1 MTLKPRAITGIGVVQ
16 FFLAATF
23 VVWLLFFPTAGDRFA
38 WPVVPPLT
46 AMFIGT
52 AFIART
58 YLGFQLWR
66 QKYWHN
72 LRWQVWGN
80 YGFLAAIFLA
90 TLWHAD
96 KMNWHTSFWMAHIW
110 TIAYIVEPVMLP
122 LLEPRGAG
130 RNAPLPPELQA
141 GPILATTRWLMAAI
155 LLIGVTIGGLLIINP
170 AFINTRWP
178 WPLDPFDAR
187 VMAAFPVLAAG
198 WAAWVYFAEDWAL
211 AKLGVI
217 GLGLHAASLFVV
229 WVLTLGQ
236 YDQTRHNV
244 VTYGAVLAVAT
255 VLLIA
260 TYVRQELAS
269 RRIANHSAAAQ
280 TARV

>member
-1 MTLKPRAITGIGVVQ
+1 MILKPRAITGIGLVQ

-23 VVWLLFFPTAGDRFA
+23 VVWLLFLPTAGDRFA
-38 WPVVPPLT
+38 WPVVPVLT
-46 AMFIGT
+46 AVFIGT

-80 YGFLAAIFLA
+80 YGFLATIFLA
-90 TLWHAD
+90 TLWHVD
-96 KMNWHTSFWMAHIW
+96 QMNWHTSFWMAHIW

-130 RNAPLPPELQA
+130 RSQPLPPELQA

-170 AFINTRWP
+170 AFTNTRWP

-211 AKLGVI
+211 AKLAVI
-217 GLGLHAASLFVV
+217 GLALHTGSLFVV
-229 WVLTLGQ
+229 WLVTLGQ
-236 YDQTRHNV
+236 YDPTRHNIA
-244 VTYGAVLAVAT
+244 TYGVALAVMT

-260 TYVRQELAS
+260 TFVRQEAAG
-269 RRIANHSAAAQ
+269 RRIASRSAAAQ
-280 TARV
+280 TAGP